1 MNKDIITDSETLQNE
16 ENNTNKFKDK
26 YNFGENV
33 YIFDESMPQNYIQ
46 DVCDKIFRT
55 QEANHFGDE
64 RYAVFFKPGSYEIN
78 MKVGFYTQVAGLG
91 EKPYDVNVTGAVEVD
106 AAWSN
111 GNALCNFWRACEN
124 ISITPT
130 GGVAKWAVSQASP
143 LRRVYIRGDVTLYDG
158 GWSSG
163 GFLADSI
170 IEGEIISGTQQ
181 QWFSR
186 NNEFKNWNGSSYNM
200 FFVGDTNPP
209 EGQWPENPFTKIES
223 APVMREKPFLM
234 IDDDGDYKIFVPE
247 FKRDAKGTTWKD
259 GIALGKKVSLDN
271 FYIAHS
277 NKTSASDINCALGQ
291 GKNILFTPGI
301 YHIDETI
308 EINNKDTIILGIG
321 IATLLADNGVV
332 IMSISDVEGVIVSGL
347 LFDAGTVESPVLL
360 EVGKEDESN
369 NNSSNP
375 IVLSDLFFRVGG
387 ADIGKAEVCLKI
399 NRDYVIGDHF
409 WVWRA
414 DHGKGVGWDTNITS
428 NGVIVNGNDVTLYA
442 LMVEHFHKYQIIWN
456 GERGKTYFYQSEIPY
471 DAPNQTSWMNGKT
484 KGYASYKVSD
494 KVNSH
499 DAYGIGV
506 YSYIINRGIKL
517 DSAIEVPDKQGINV
531 KNAVTV
537 YLNGHGGISNIINKD
552 NKAVNWFNRMSRS
565 TEYLQK

>member
-1 MNKDIITDSETLQNE
+1 MNKDIMTDSETLNNE
-16 ENNTNKFKDK
+16 ENNANKLKDK

-33 YIFDESMPQNYIQ
+33 YIFDQSMSTNYIQ
-46 DVCDKIFRT
+46 DICDKIFRT
-55 QEANHFGDE
+55 QEANHFGEE

-91 EKPYDVNVTGAVEVD
+91 EKPYDVNVIGAVEVD

-111 GNALCNFWRACEN
+111 GNALCNFWRTCEN

-143 LRRVYIRGDVTLYDG
+143 LRRVYIRGDVTLFDG

-163 GFLADSI
+163 GFLADSL

-186 NNEFKNWNGSSYNM
+186 NNEFRSWNGSSYNM
-200 FFVGDTNPP
+200 FFVGDSNPP
-209 EGQWPENPFTKIES
+209 EGQWPEHPFTKIES
-223 APVMREKPFLM
+223 ALVMREKPFLM

-247 FKRDAKGTTWKD
+247 FQRDAKGTTWKD
-259 GIALGKKVSLDN
+259 GENVGKKVSLDN
-271 FYIAHS
+271 FYIANS
-277 NKTSASDINCALGQ
+277 KKTSASDINCALEQ

-301 YHIDETI
+301 YHVDETI
-308 EINNKDTIILGIG
+308 EIKNKDTIILGIG

-360 EVGKEDESN
+360 EVGKEGESS

-399 NRDYVIGDHF
+399 NSDYVIGDHF

-414 DHGKGVGWDTNITS
+414 DHGKGVGWDTNVTS
-428 NGVIVNGNDVTLYA
+428 NGVVVNGNDVTLYA
-442 LMVEHFHKYQIIWN
+442 LMVEHFHKYQTIWN

-471 DAPNQTSWMNGKT
+471 DAPNQNSWMNGKT

-506 YSYIINRGIKL
+506 YSYIINRDIKL

-552 NKAVNWFNRMSRS
+552 NKAVNCFNRMRRS